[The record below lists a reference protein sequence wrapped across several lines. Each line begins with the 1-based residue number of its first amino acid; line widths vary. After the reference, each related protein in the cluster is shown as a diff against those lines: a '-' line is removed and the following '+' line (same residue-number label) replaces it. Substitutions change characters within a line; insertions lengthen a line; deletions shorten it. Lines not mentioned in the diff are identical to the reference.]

1 MGAAPDLRSYHA
13 AHSPAP
19 ATSAEPSLR
28 GLPQTLPLPGKK
40 FAKLSA
46 RVQWSCGPARLADA
60 LGGPSS
66 EGPAEVST
74 HRSPLSLFPKSQFFY
89 CKVSRSNLFFSQLE
103 VNYAHKPNFFLLGV
117 LQYGGPCDASGEY
130 PAISLKRMTQ
140 MTCCLFEHPL

>member
-1 MGAAPDLRSYHA
+1 MPLTLQRRRPRRSQAYEAFLRPCPCLGKSLRSNQRRSSGAADP
-13 AHSPAP
+13 PVWP
-19 ATSAEPSLR
+19 MPSE
-28 GLPQTLPLPGKK
+28 
-40 FAKLSA
+40 
-46 RVQWSCGPARLADA
+46 GPRTQ
-60 LGGPSS
+60 
-66 EGPAEVST
+66 GPAEVST